1 MEKITDVTYRM
12 KRVHR
17 DSDAVWRIFVVVRHH
32 HDTILIPT
40 ELYATEI
47 ELTKNNRLGNGPLM
61 AACRR
66 IMRRYQRRLASLRL
80 DTYDID
86 TGTVAAILRGQEDVD
101 LDFLK
106 FYRKWMEVRQDL
118 HQSKYRGTYNKF
130 VRFIGSET
138 LSVRSLSK
146 QLLRRFELSLAEYPS
161 TAAMAVFCIRHVFS
175 EMRLVYNDLD
185 DGIPVIKR
193 NLDDYSRAV
202 RYIRG
207 RQGIALTVDQVRQ
220 VAALPD
226 YTKYNNICYNLAR
239 DVFVISFM
247 TMGMTAADL
256 YECEYDGDGNIVFEK
271 TRSRHVRDDRGL
283 TRIKP
288 HPLLEPYLQKYGD
301 KASRRK
307 EHRKVFRF
315 HRTIGRRELFAQD
328 ICRGMAMVGKAVGI
342 PGLTLACARES
353 MISIALYDVGI
364 SKESLLEMLNVR
376 SKEYRDTDK
385 YLRISLNDVHNENRR
400 LIDYVF
406 GGGEQKTTRSS
417 ITVSE
422 RGQART
428 VIVDELVPI
437 VKEEVRLRYLI
448 FPQDRHE
455 DGTWTAH
462 IRFSFRDEEMDI
474 PTTVRVDKRQIDS
487 EFYITDGD
495 TIARLEAVIQDI
507 RKDIGTI
514 DLDGVDSLRDLLIL
528 LAGKEHSKRQQDKQE
543 V

>member
-1 MEKITDVTYRM
+1 
-12 KRVHR
+12 
-17 DSDAVWRIFVVVRHH
+17 
-32 HDTILIPT
+32 
-40 ELYATEI
+40 
-47 ELTKNNRLGNGPLM
+47 
-61 AACRR
+61 
-66 IMRRYQRRLASLRL
+66 MRRYQRRLASLRL

-130 VRFIGSET
+130 VGFIGSET
-138 LSVRSLSK
+138 MSVRSLSK

-175 EMRLVYNDLD
+175 EMRQVYNDLD

-202 RYIRG
+202 RYVRG
-207 RQGIALTVDQVRQ
+207 SQGIALTVDQVRQ

>member
-1 MEKITDVTYRM
+1 M
-12 KRVHR
+12 H
-17 DSDAVWRIFVVVRHH
+17 F
-32 HDTILIPT
+32 
-40 ELYATEI
+40 
-47 ELTKNNRLGNGPLM
+47 
-61 AACRR
+61 
-66 IMRRYQRRLASLRL
+66 
-80 DTYDID
+80 
-86 TGTVAAILRGQEDVD
+86 
-101 LDFLK
+101 
-106 FYRKWMEVRQDL
+106 
-118 HQSKYRGTYNKF
+118 
-130 VRFIGSET
+130 
-138 LSVRSLSK
+138 
-146 QLLRRFELSLAEYPS
+146 
-161 TAAMAVFCIRHVFS
+161 
-175 EMRLVYNDLD
+175 
-185 DGIPVIKR
+185 
-193 NLDDYSRAV
+193 
-202 RYIRG
+202 
-207 RQGIALTVDQVRQ
+207 
-220 VAALPD
+220 
-226 YTKYNNICYNLAR
+226 
-239 DVFVISFM
+239 
-247 TMGMTAADL
+247 
-256 YECEYDGDGNIVFEK
+256 
-271 TRSRHVRDDRGL
+271 
-283 TRIKP
+283 
-288 HPLLEPYLQKYGD
+288 
-301 KASRRK
+301 
-307 EHRKVFRF
+307 
-315 HRTIGRRELFAQD
+315 
-328 ICRGMAMVGKAVGI
+328 
-342 PGLTLACARES
+342 
-353 MISIALYDVGI
+353 YDVGI

-495 TIARLEAVIQDI
+495 TIARLEAVIQNI